1 MLSDDQ
7 AARERAIDPTM
18 SFCVSA
24 PAGSG
29 KTELLTQRL
38 LALLARV
45 DRPEQVLAIT
55 FTRKAANEMAAR
67 IMEKLE
73 QARAGAPIEAAH
85 EQVTRDLAQQLLV
98 HAQQRSWRLDESS
111 LNLRTI
117 DSFCHELT
125 RQMPILSGMGGIAE
139 PVDNASPLYERA
151 VSDFLQQAS
160 EGEVGES
167 ISTLL
172 GHFDN
177 RWHKVSDLL
186 VALLSRRGDW
196 GPHIGQHH
204 DPATAEAAIESTVSD
219 LVTDRLSALS
229 ELFAHDTQ
237 ELCDVINGAREVLA
251 LPAIT
256 LTYAADAPA
265 TEALEGWR
273 AVSMA
278 LLTNDQTWRK
288 PKGINV
294 RQGFQKDSD
303 FKVRFLAIL
312 ARYGDDEALREALVE
327 LRYLPDPL
335 ARGEGWQLVVLLS
348 SLLPVLQAHLL
359 LAFQRTGTVD
369 HTHIALAASQAL
381 GSDEQPTTLAERLDY
396 QLEHILVD
404 EFQDTSSSQAEFL
417 RRLTRGWAEHNATG
431 AMPRTLFV
439 VGDGMQSIYGFR
451 YADVRLFLQIRQNGL
466 AGLTLAPL
474 TLSQNFRSRPAVVN
488 WVNRVFADLMGKID
502 DINIGRV
509 SHVHAV
515 SAKSLDDTGAGEGV
529 DVVTLEEA
537 SEVEEATFIADTI
550 ATLRQTHPDAT
561 IAVLVRAKKH
571 ADPVMDALS
580 SRDIPVSG
588 EALQSLADRSVIQ
601 DLMALCSWLANP
613 ADNIAALTLVRS
625 PWCGIDLGSIDR
637 LLIDQPERPFD
648 LLKLLTPELSLELE
662 GEVAARVTHLKQAL
676 EWAQSKRDRLALP
689 VWLEQIWLRLEGPAS
704 VLPNDLSSVYSF
716 FECLRRA
723 ERAGVGLDVEWL
735 SQSLSDV
742 APGMAESNNPVR
754 MMSFHKAKGLEFDY
768 VFMPS
773 LHRRTRPVQRE
784 LLRWHWHGTERAGG
798 LLIAA
803 DDQEKKDTSLY
814 NYLNWLQK
822 RKDAEELKRLLYVG
836 VTRARRRA
844 VLTGCAVAGDDIDEF
859 RAPAGSMLGLLEN
872 AINDSAS
879 PVGVEPSPQSASVQT
894 PMGDV
899 GMPVATTGLYR
910 LSKDQLRSDAMT
922 LPSADRTAALTQRSL
937 PIQSRSHRVERV
949 TGIITHRI
957 LELLSGTDL
966 PTEPDARIRQW
977 IRGGLQQT
985 SLTPEAMNTVEEH
998 CLHLL
1003 SNTLSCKTGR
1013 WILSAHPEAQSE
1025 LALSRMESGELKG
1038 YVIDRTFVDSETGF
1052 RWIIDYKTSAPLV
1065 DESLDSFTAREH
1077 AHYREQLRNYAELL
1091 AEQTG
1096 AEPHA
1101 AIKTALY
1108 FPSIKMLSLTP

>member
-139 PVDNASPLYERA
+139 PVDNAAPLYERA
-151 VSDFLQQAS
+151 VSDFLQRAS
-160 EGEVGES
+160 EGKVGDS
-167 ISTLL
+167 ISMLL
-172 GHFDN
+172 AHFDN
-177 RWHKVSDLL
+177 RWNKVSDLL

-204 DPATAEAAIESTVSD
+204 DSSRAEAAIESTISD
-219 LVTDRLSALS
+219 LVTDRLNALL
-229 ELFAHDTQ
+229 EQFAHDTQ

-256 LTYAADAPA
+256 LTCA
-265 TEALEGWR
+265 TEALDGWR

-278 LLTNDQTWRK
+278 LLTNDLTWRK
-288 PKGINV
+288 PRGINA

-303 FKVRFLAIL
+303 VKIRFLALL
-312 ARYGDDEALREALVE
+312 ARYADDEALREALIE
-327 LRYLPDPL
+327 LRYLPNPL
-335 ARGEGWQLVVLLS
+335 ARGKGWQLVVLLS

-359 LAFQRTGTVD
+359 LAFQRAGTVD

-381 GSDEQPTTLAERLDY
+381 GNDDQPTALAERLDY
-396 QLEHILVD
+396 QLEHVLVD

-439 VGDGMQSIYGFR
+439 VGDGMRSIYGFR

-466 AGLTLAPL
+466 GGLTLAPL
-474 TLSQNFRSRPAVVN
+474 TLTQNFRSRPAVVS
-488 WVNRVFADLMGKID
+488 WVNRIFAGLMGEID

-515 SAKSLDDTGAGEGV
+515 SAKSLDDTGAEEGV

-537 SEVEEATFIADTI
+537 SEVEEATFVADTVSM
-550 ATLRQTHPDAT
+550 LRQTHPDAT

-571 ADPVMDALS
+571 AGPVMDALS
-580 SRDIPVSG
+580 SRAIPVSG

-613 ADNIAALTLVRS
+613 ADNIAALTLLRS
-625 PWCGIDLGSIDR
+625 PWCGVDLGSIDR
-637 LLIDQPERPFD
+637 LLIDQPERPFN
-648 LLKLLTPELSLELE
+648 LLKLLAPALSTELGE
-662 GEVAARVTHLKQAL
+662 EVAARIRHLKQAL
-676 EWAQSKRDRLALP
+676 EWGQSKRDRLALP

-704 VLPNDLSSVYSF
+704 VLPTDLSSVYSF

-723 ERAGVGLDVEWL
+723 ERAGIGLDVEWL
-735 SQSLSDV
+735 TQSLSDV
-742 APGMAESNNPVR
+742 TPGMTEADNPIR
-754 MMSFHKAKGLEFDY
+754 IMSFHKAKGLEFDY

-784 LLRWHWHGTERAGG
+784 LLRWHWHGTEQAGG

-844 VLTGCAVAGDDIDEF
+844 VLSGCAVKPDGTDEF
-859 RAPAGSMLGLLEN
+859 TAPAGSMLGLLGGV
-872 AINDSAS
+872 INESAL
-879 PVGVEPSPQSASVQT
+879 PVSMVPSTQAASAQT
-894 PMGDV
+894 SIADA
-899 GMPVATTGLYR
+899 GMPLATTVLYR
-910 LSKDQLRSDAMT
+910 LSKDRLRGDGLTRRAADKT
-922 LPSADRTAALTQRSL
+922 PALIQSAL

-949 TGIITHRI
+949 TGIITHRV
-957 LELLSGTDL
+957 LELLSGTNL
-966 PTEPDARIRQW
+966 PVEPDARIRQW

-985 SLTPEAMNTVEEH
+985 SLTPDAMNTVEEH

-1003 SNTLSCKTGR
+1003 SNTLSCATGR
-1013 WILSAHPEAQSE
+1013 WILGAHPEAQSE
-1025 LALSRMESGELKG
+1025 LALSRIESGELKG
-1038 YVIDRTFVDSETGF
+1038 YVIDRTFIDPETGL
-1052 RWIIDYKTSAPLV
+1052 RWIIDYKTSAPLL

-1077 AHYREQLRNYAELL
+1077 AHYRDQLRNYAELL
-1091 AEQTG
+1091 AEQTQ

-1108 FPSIKMLSLTP
+1108 FPSIKMLSMTP

>member
-55 FTRKAANEMAAR
+55 FTRKAASEMATR

-85 EQVTRDLAQQLLV
+85 GQVTRDLALKVLAQ
-98 HAQQRSWRLDESS
+98 AQQRGWRLDESS

-125 RQMPILSGMGGIAE
+125 RQMPILSGMGGNAE
-139 PVDNASPLYERA
+139 PVDNAIPLYARA
-151 VSDFLQQAS
+151 VSDFLQQAN
-160 EGEVGES
+160 EGRVGES
-167 ISTLL
+167 ISSLL

-177 RWHKVSDLL
+177 RWNKVSDLL
-186 VALLSRRGDW
+186 VALLARRGDW

-204 DPATAEAAIESTVSD
+204 DPSSAEAAIESTVSD
-219 LVTDRLSALS
+219 LVTDRLNALS
-229 ELFAHDTQ
+229 EQFAHDTE

-251 LPAIT
+251 LPPIT
-256 LTYAADAPA
+256 LEHAADTPA
-265 TEALEGWR
+265 TEALDGWR

-278 LLTNDQTWRK
+278 LLTNDLSWRK
-288 PKGINV
+288 PRGINA

-303 FKVRFLAIL
+303 LKARFLTLL
-312 ARYGDDEALREALVE
+312 ARYGDNETLREALIE

-359 LAFQRTGTVD
+359 LAFQRSGTVD

-381 GSDEQPTTLAERLDY
+381 GSDEQPTALAERLDY

-451 YADVRLFLQIRQNGL
+451 YADVRLFLQIRQHGL
-466 AGLTLAPL
+466 AGLTLTPL

-488 WVNRVFADLMGKID
+488 WVNRVFADLMGKVD

-509 SHVHAV
+509 SHVHAI
-515 SAKSLDDTGAGEGV
+515 SAKSLDDSVEGEGV
-529 DVVTLEEA
+529 DLITLEEA
-537 SEVEEATFIADTI
+537 SEIEEAVLIADTV
-550 ATLRQTHPDAT
+550 TMLRQTHPDAT

-571 ADPVMDALS
+571 AEPVMDALS

-588 EALQSLADRSVIQ
+588 EALESLTDRSVIQ

-613 ADNIAALTLVRS
+613 ADNIAALTLLRS
-625 PWCGIDLGSIDR
+625 PWCGLDLGSIDR

-648 LLKLLTPELSLELE
+648 LLRLLTPPPTLEIE
-662 GEVAARVTHLKQAL
+662 GEMAARIMHLKQAL
-676 EWAQSKRDRLALP
+676 EWGQSKRDRLSLP
-689 VWLEQIWLRLEGPAS
+689 AWLEQIWLRLEGPVS
-704 VLPNDLSSVYSF
+704 VLPADLSSVYSF

-723 ERAGVGLDVEWL
+723 ERAGIGLDVEWL

-742 APGMAESNNPVR
+742 TPGTAESDNPIR
-754 MMSFHKAKGLEFDY
+754 IMSFHKAKGLEFDY

-784 LLRWHWHGTERAGG
+784 LLRWHWHGTEQAGG

-822 RKDAEELKRLLYVG
+822 QKDAEELKRLLYVG
-836 VTRARRRA
+836 VTRARVRA
-844 VLTGCAVAGDDIDEF
+844 ILSGCAVKSDDTDEF
-859 RAPAGSMLGLLEN
+859 AAPAGSMLGLLRN
-872 AINDSAS
+872 ILNNSAL
-879 PVGVEPSPQSASVQT
+879 PVSVDPSSQPTSVQT
-894 PMGDV
+894 SVSDV
-899 GMPVATTGLYR
+899 AVPVATTGLYR
-910 LSKDQLRSDAMT
+910 LSKDRLRDDSMP
-922 LPSADRTAALTQRSL
+922 LPAADREQVIMQPALS
-937 PIQSRSHRVERV
+937 IQSRSHRVERAAGV
-949 TGIITHRI
+949 ITHRI

-966 PTEPDARIRQW
+966 PDEPDARIKQW

-985 SLTPEAMNTVEEH
+985 SLAPDAMKTVEAH
-998 CLHLL
+998 CLRLL
-1003 SNTLSCKTGR
+1003 SNTLSCATGR
-1013 WILSAHPEAQSE
+1013 WLLGDHPEAQSE

-1038 YVIDRTFVDSETGF
+1038 YVVDRTFIDPETGV
-1052 RWIIDYKTSAPLV
+1052 RWIIDYKTSAPLP
-1065 DESLDSFTAREH
+1065 DESLDGFTAREH
-1077 AHYREQLRNYAELL
+1077 AHYRAQLQTYAQLL
-1091 AEQTG
+1091 AEQPWAG
-1096 AEPHA
+1096 AHA
-1101 AIKTALY
+1101 AIKTGLY
-1108 FPSIKMLSLTP
+1108 FPSIKVLSMTP

>member
-1 MLSDDQ
+1 MESDDQ
-7 AARERAIDPTM
+7 AARKRAIDPTM

-45 DRPEQVLAIT
+45 DRSEQVLAIT
-55 FTRKAANEMAAR
+55 FTRKAASEMAAR
-67 IMEKLE
+67 IIEKLE

-85 EQVTRDLAQQLLV
+85 EQVTRDLAKEVLV
-98 HAQQRSWRLDESS
+98 HAQQRGWRLDESS

-125 RQMPILSGMGGIAE
+125 RQMPVLSGMGGIAE
-139 PVDNASPLYERA
+139 PVDNAVPVYERA
-151 VSDFLQQAS
+151 VSDFLHQAG
-160 EGEVGES
+160 EGEVGAS
-167 ISTLL
+167 ISALL

-177 RWHKVSDLL
+177 RWNKVSDLL

-204 DPATAEAAIESTVSD
+204 DPINAEAAIKSTVSD
-219 LVTDRLSALS
+219 LVNYRLNAISDQ
-229 ELFAHDTQ
+229 FASDTP

-251 LPAIT
+251 LSPIT
-256 LTYAADAPA
+256 LTHA

-273 AVSMA
+273 AISMA
-278 LLTNDQTWRK
+278 FLTNDLTWRK
-288 PKGINV
+288 PRGISAK
-294 RQGFQKDSD
+294 QGFQKDSD
-303 FKVRFLAIL
+303 LKARFLALL
-312 ARYGDDEALREALVE
+312 ARYGDNEALREALIE
-327 LRYLPDPL
+327 IRYLPHLD

-369 HTHIALAASQAL
+369 HTHIALAANQAL
-381 GSDEQPTTLAERLDY
+381 GNDEMPTSLAERLDY

-451 YADVRLFLQIRQNGL
+451 YADVRLFLRIRQDGL
-466 AGLTLAPL
+466 SGLRLVPL
-474 TLSQNFRSRPAVVN
+474 TLSQNFRSRPAVVH
-488 WVNRVFADLMGKID
+488 WVNRVFSDLMGEVD

-509 SHVHAV
+509 AHVHAI
-515 SAKSLDDTGAGEGV
+515 SAKPLDDTGEQEGA
-529 DVVTLEEA
+529 DVVILEEGA
-537 SEVEEATFIADTI
+537 EDEEATFIADTVK
-550 ATLRQTHPDAT
+550 TLRQTHPDAT

-571 ADPVMDALS
+571 AAPVMDALS
-580 SRDIPVSG
+580 SRDIQVSG

-613 ADNIAALTLVRS
+613 ADNIAALTLLRS

-648 LLKLLTPELSLELE
+648 LLKLLTPLSSLEIE
-662 GEVAARVTHLKQAL
+662 GGVTARITHLKQAL
-676 EWAQSKRDRLALP
+676 QWGQSKRDRLSLP
-689 VWLEQIWLRLEGPAS
+689 VWLEQIWLRLEGPVS
-704 VLPNDLSSVYSF
+704 VLPADLPSVYSF

-723 ERAGVGLDVEWL
+723 ERVGIGLDLDWL

-742 APGMAESNNPVR
+742 TPGTAEADNPIR
-754 MMSFHKAKGLEFDY
+754 IMTFHKAKGLEFDY

-784 LLRWHWHGTERAGG
+784 LLRWHWHGTDQRGG

-803 DDQEKKDTSLY
+803 DDQEKRDSSLY

-844 VLTGCAVAGDDIDEF
+844 VLSGCVAKPDDVGDLT
-859 RAPAGSMLGLLEN
+859 APAGSMLGLLADLVNE
-872 AINDSAS
+872 SAL
-879 PVGVEPSPQSASVQT
+879 PVSVEPSTQAASFQT
-894 PMGDV
+894 PVIDGDI
-899 GMPVATTGLYR
+899 PLAKTGLYR
-910 LSKDQLRSDAMT
+910 LSKNRLRGDGMT
-922 LPSADRTAALTQRSL
+922 LPPGERTRAIIQPAL

-949 TGIITHRI
+949 TGIVTHRI
-957 LELLSGTDL
+957 LELLAGKNL
-966 PTEPDARIRQW
+966 PAEPDARIRRW
-977 IRGGLQQT
+977 IHAVLQQY
-985 SLTPEAMNTVEEH
+985 SLAADAMAAVEEQ

-1003 SNTLSCKTGR
+1003 SNTLSCATGR
-1013 WILSAHPEAQSE
+1013 WILGAHPEAQSE
-1025 LALSRMESGELKG
+1025 LALSRMESRELIG
-1038 YVIDRTFVDSETGF
+1038 YVIDRTFVDSKTGL
-1052 RWIIDYKTSAPLV
+1052 RWIIDYKTSAPLLN
-1065 DESLDSFTAREH
+1065 ESLDSFTAREH
-1077 AHYREQLRNYAELL
+1077 SHYRSQLRTYAELL
-1091 AEQTG
+1091 AELPP
-1096 AEPHA
+1096 AEPHV

-1108 FPSIKMLSLTP
+1108 FPSIKVLFTTP

>member
-381 GSDEQPTTLAERLDY
+381 GNDEQPTTLAERLDY

-466 AGLTLAPL
+466 AGLTLTPL

-488 WVNRVFADLMGKID
+488 WVNRVFAGLMGKID

-509 SHVHAV
+509 SHVHAI
-515 SAKSLDDTGAGEGV
+515 SAKSLDDTSAEEWHRVIDVNLNGV
-529 DVVTLEEA
+529 FYTFKYAAKHMRERSDVGDSFGRLIGTA
-537 SEVEEATFIADTI
+537 
-550 ATLRQTHPDAT
+550 
-561 IAVLVRAKKH
+561 
-571 ADPVMDALS
+571 
-580 SRDIPVSG
+580 
-588 EALQSLADRSVIQ
+588 SLAAISGQARGQ
-601 DLMALCSWLANP
+601 HY
-613 ADNIAALTLVRS
+613 AAT
-625 PWCGIDLGSIDR
+625 
-637 LLIDQPERPFD
+637 
-648 LLKLLTPELSLELE
+648 K
-662 GEVAARVTHLKQAL
+662 
-676 EWAQSKRDRLALP
+676 
-689 VWLEQIWLRLEGPAS
+689 
-704 VLPNDLSSVYSF
+704 
-716 FECLRRA
+716 
-723 ERAGVGLDVEWL
+723 
-735 SQSLSDV
+735 
-742 APGMAESNNPVR
+742 
-754 MMSFHKAKGLEFDY
+754 
-768 VFMPS
+768 
-773 LHRRTRPVQRE
+773 
-784 LLRWHWHGTERAGG
+784 GG
-798 LLIAA
+798 LISMVKALAVEYA
-803 DDQEKKDTSLY
+803 RY
-814 NYLNWLQK
+814 
-822 RKDAEELKRLLYVG
+822 G
-836 VTRARRRA
+836 VTAHTILPGWIETAMTENSFGWGTFVEKVKPRVPMRRWGEPEDFA
-844 VLTGCAVAGDDIDEF
+844 AVAVYIMSK
-859 RAPAGSMLGLLEN
+859 GS
-872 AINDSAS
+872 S
-879 PVGVEPSPQSASVQT
+879 
-894 PMGDV
+894 
-899 GMPVATTGLYR
+899 YH
-910 LSKDQLRSDAMT
+910 
-922 LPSADRTAALTQRSL
+922 TA
-937 PIQSRSHRVERV
+937 E
-949 TGIITHRI
+949 
-957 LELLSGTDL
+957 
-966 PTEPDARIRQW
+966 
-977 IRGGLQQT
+977 
-985 SLTPEAMNTVEEH
+985 
-998 CLHLL
+998 
-1003 SNTLSCKTGR
+1003 
-1013 WILSAHPEAQSE
+1013 
-1025 LALSRMESGELKG
+1025 
-1038 YVIDRTFVDSETGF
+1038 TF
-1052 RWIIDYKTSAPLV
+1052 LV
-1065 DESLDSFTAREH
+1065 DGG
-1077 AHYREQLRNYAELL
+1077 YAN
-1091 AEQTG
+1091 
-1096 AEPHA
+1096 
-1101 AIKTALY
+1101 
-1108 FPSIKMLSLTP
+1108 F

>member
-7 AARERAIDPTM
+7 TARERAIDPTM

-55 FTRKAANEMAAR
+55 FTRKAASEMAAR

-73 QARAGAPIEAAH
+73 QARADAPIEAAH
-85 EQVTRDLAQQLLV
+85 EQVTRDLARQVLV
-98 HAQQRSWRLDESS
+98 HAQQRGWRLDESS

-125 RQMPILSGMGGIAE
+125 RQMPILSGMGGVAE
-139 PVDNASPLYERA
+139 PIDNAASLYEQA

-160 EGEVGES
+160 EGQVGES

-177 RWHKVSDLL
+177 RWNKVSDLL

-204 DPATAEAAIESTVSD
+204 DPTRAEAAIEATVSD

-229 ELFAHDTQ
+229 EQFAHDIQ

-256 LTYAADAPA
+256 LTPA
-265 TEALEGWR
+265 TVSLDGWR

-278 LLTNDQTWRK
+278 LLTNDHTWRK
-288 PKGINV
+288 PRGINA
-294 RQGFQKDSD
+294 RQGFQKDTD
-303 FKVRFLAIL
+303 IKTRFLALL
-312 ARYGDDEALREALVE
+312 ARYGDDEALREALIE
-327 LRYLPDPL
+327 LRYLPNPL

-359 LAFQRTGTVD
+359 LAFQRAGKVD

-381 GSDEQPTTLAERLDY
+381 GSDDQPTALAERLDY

-431 AMPRTLFV
+431 VMPRTLFV

-466 AGLTLAPL
+466 AGLALSPL
-474 TLSQNFRSRPAVVN
+474 TLSQNFRSRPAVVD

-515 SAKSLDDTGAGEGV
+515 SAESLDDTGVEEGV
-529 DVVTLEEA
+529 DVMTFEEA
-537 SEVEEATFIADTI
+537 SEEEEATFIADT
-550 ATLRQTHPDAT
+550 ARLLRQTHPDAT

-571 ADPVMDALS
+571 ADPVMSALS

-601 DLMALCSWLANP
+601 DLLALCSWLANP
-613 ADNIAALTLVRS
+613 ADNIAALTLLRS

-637 LLIDQPERPFD
+637 LLVDQPTRPFD
-648 LLKLLTPELSLELE
+648 LLKLLAPGLSLELE
-662 GEVAARVTHLKQAL
+662 GEVAARITHLRQAL
-676 EWAQSKRDRLALP
+676 EWGQNKRDRLSLP

-704 VLPNDLSSVYSF
+704 VLPTDLSSVYSF

-723 ERAGVGLDVEWL
+723 DQAGIGLDVEWL
-735 SQSLSDV
+735 LQSLSDV
-742 APGMAESNNPVR
+742 TPGIAEADNPIR
-754 MMSFHKAKGLEFDY
+754 IMSFHKAKGLEFDY
-768 VFMPS
+768 VFMPA

-784 LLRWHWHGTERAGG
+784 LLRWHWHGTEQAGG

-844 VLTGCAVAGDDIDEF
+844 VLSGCTVKPDDTDEF
-859 RAPAGSMLGLLEN
+859 TAPAGSMLGLLGN
-872 AINDSAS
+872 VIHDSALQ
-879 PVGVEPSPQSASVQT
+879 VNVHPSTQVASVQT
-894 PMGDV
+894 STADV
-899 GMPVATTGLYR
+899 PLPLATTGLYR
-910 LSKDQLRSDAMT
+910 LSKDRLRADDMT
-922 LPSADRTAALTQRSL
+922 LPAADRTPPLTQPAG

-949 TGIITHRI
+949 TGIITHRV

-966 PTEPDARIRQW
+966 PIEPDARIRQW

-985 SLTPEAMNTVEEH
+985 SLTPDAMTAVEEH

-1003 SNTLSCKTGR
+1003 GNTLDCTTGR
-1013 WILSAHPEAQSE
+1013 WILGAHPEAQSE
-1025 LALSRMESGELKG
+1025 LALSRMEFGEIKG
-1038 YVIDRTFVDSETGF
+1038 YVIDRTFVDSETGC
-1052 RWIIDYKTSAPLV
+1052 RWIIDYKTSAPLL
-1065 DESLDSFTAREH
+1065 DESLEHFTAREH
-1077 AHYREQLRNYAELL
+1077 AHYRDQLRNYAELL
-1091 AEQTG
+1091 AEYTQ
-1096 AEPHA
+1096 AESHT

-1108 FPSIKMLSLTP
+1108 FPSIKMLSMTP

>member
-7 AARERAIDPTM
+7 AARERAIDPTT

-55 FTRKAANEMAAR
+55 FTRKAASEMAAR

-73 QARAGAPIEAAH
+73 QASADTPIAAAH
-85 EQVTRDLAQQLLV
+85 ERVTRDLALQVLA
-98 HAQQRSWRLDESS
+98 HAQARGWRLDESS

-139 PVDNASPLYERA
+139 PVDNAVPLYERA
-151 VSDFLQQAS
+151 VSDFLHQAS
-160 EGEVGES
+160 EGKVGQS
-167 ISTLL
+167 ISELL
-172 GHFDN
+172 SHFDN
-177 RWHKVSDLL
+177 RWNKVSDLL
-186 VALLSRRGDW
+186 VTLLSRRGDW

-204 DPATAEAAIESTVSD
+204 DPTSAETAIESTIAD
-219 LVTDRLSALS
+219 LVNDRLDALS
-229 ELFAHDTQ
+229 EQFARDTQ
-237 ELCDVINGAREVLA
+237 ELCEVINGAREVLA
-251 LPAIT
+251 LSPIT
-256 LTYAADAPA
+256 LTQDA
-265 TEALEGWR
+265 EALEGWR
-273 AVSMA
+273 AVSA
-278 LLTNDQTWRK
+278 AFLTNDLTWRK
-288 PKGINV
+288 PRGINAK
-294 RQGFQKDSD
+294 QGFQKDAD
-303 FKVRFLAIL
+303 LKARFLALL
-312 ARYGDDEALREALVE
+312 ARYADSELLREALIEV
-327 LRYLPDPL
+327 RYLPNPL
-335 ARGEGWQLVVLLS
+335 ARGQGWQLVVLLS

-359 LAFQRTGTVD
+359 LVFQRTGTVD

-381 GSDEQPTTLAERLDY
+381 GNDEQPTALAERLDY

-431 AMPRTLFV
+431 AMPRTLFI

-466 AGLTLAPL
+466 AGLTLEAL
-474 TLSQNFRSRPAVVN
+474 TLSQNFRSGPAVVS
-488 WVNRVFADLMGKID
+488 WVNRVFSDLMGKVD

-509 SHVHAV
+509 SHVHAI
-515 SAKSLDDTGAGEGV
+515 SAKPPGDTGVGEGV
-529 DVVTLEEA
+529 DVVTLEEG
-537 SEVEEATFIADTI
+537 SEIEEATFIADTV
-550 ATLRQTHPDAT
+550 TKLRQTHPDAT

-613 ADNIAALTLVRS
+613 ADNIAALTLLRS
-625 PWCGIDLGSIDR
+625 PWCGLDLGSIDR

-648 LLKLLTPELSLELE
+648 LLKLLAPPPYLELE
-662 GEVAARVTHLKQAL
+662 GEAAARITHLKQAL
-676 EWAQSKRDRLALP
+676 EWGQSKRDRLALP

-704 VLPNDLSSVYSF
+704 VLPTDLSSVYSF

-723 ERAGVGLDVEWL
+723 ERAGIGLDVEWL
-735 SQSLSDV
+735 SLSLSDV
-742 APGMAESNNPVR
+742 TPGTSEADNPIR
-754 MMSFHKAKGLEFDY
+754 IMSFHKAKGLEFDY

-784 LLRWHWHGTERAGG
+784 LLRWHWHGTEHAGG

-822 RKDAEELKRLLYVG
+822 QKDAEELKRLLYVG
-836 VTRARRRA
+836 VTRARRHA
-844 VLTGCAVAGDDIDEF
+844 VLSGCAVKPDDVDDF
-859 RAPAGSMLGLLEN
+859 VAPAGSMLALIRN
-872 AINDSAS
+872 NINDSTL
-879 PVGVEPSPQSASVQT
+879 PVRGESSSQAAPVQT
-894 PMGDV
+894 SVSSVAIPL
-899 GMPVATTGLYR
+899 ATTGLYR
-910 LSKDQLRSDAMT
+910 LSKDRLRDDSIT
-922 LPSADRTAALTQRSL
+922 LPAADRAPVIMQPALS
-937 PIQSRSHRVERV
+937 IQPRSHRVERA

-966 PTEPDARIRQW
+966 PAGPDARIKQW

-985 SLTPEAMNTVEEH
+985 SLAPDAMKTVEEH
-998 CLHLL
+998 CLRLL
-1003 SNTLSCKTGR
+1003 SNTLSCATGR
-1013 WILSAHPEAQSE
+1013 WILGDHPAAQSE

-1038 YVIDRTFVDSETGF
+1038 YVIDRTFIDPET
-1052 RWIIDYKTSAPLV
+1052 RVLWIIDYKTSAPLL
-1065 DESLDSFTAREH
+1065 DESLDNFSAREH
-1077 AHYREQLRNYAELL
+1077 AHYRDQLRTYAQLV
-1091 AEQTG
+1091 AEQPW
-1096 AEPHA
+1096 AESHA

-1108 FPSIKMLSLTP
+1108 FPSIKVLSMTP